1 MKEKSD
7 VQSLPEISGHS
18 LGEIVR
24 DLSTC
29 LSLQRDMGVTRLDL
43 AQKTIALMDHWQRG
57 KFRPMAR
64 SAGSRGSVPAQ
75 NFRTHPPGTSDVSQN
90 HSGTPQKNS
99 CSNPHKTAT
108 ANASSDASREIVNP
122 VQDMTVP
129 VIHSRGTGSSGIFFL
144 CDATTLDQQQQPDIS
159 LGPAGELFLN
169 ILKAM
174 QLDADQVHIISFFPP
189 SPRKTPPDEAW
200 QKQIKT
206 HVFQKVKA
214 LNPRIICTM
223 GETAMHVMLGNEVS
237 LSHGEGR
244 FHNMAT
250 ALLIST
256 FHPTQL
262 IENPSLKR
270 PVWETMKRI
279 MQRAEQ
285 GCSFSPGGPC
295 CD

>member
-1 MKEKSD
+1 M
-7 VQSLPEISGHS
+7 H
-18 LGEIVR
+18 
-24 DLSTC
+24 
-29 LSLQRDMGVTRLDL
+29 
-43 AQKTIALMDHWQRG
+43 
-57 KFRPMAR
+57 
-64 SAGSRGSVPAQ
+64 
-75 NFRTHPPGTSDVSQN
+75 
-90 HSGTPQKNS
+90 
-99 CSNPHKTAT
+99 
-108 ANASSDASREIVNP
+108 
-122 VQDMTVP
+122 
-129 VIHSRGTGSSGIFFL
+129 
-144 CDATTLDQQQQPDIS
+144 
-159 LGPAGELFLN
+159 
-169 ILKAM
+169 
-174 QLDADQVHIISFFPP
+174 LDADQACIISFFPP
-189 SPRKTPPDEAW
+189 APRNTPPDPAW